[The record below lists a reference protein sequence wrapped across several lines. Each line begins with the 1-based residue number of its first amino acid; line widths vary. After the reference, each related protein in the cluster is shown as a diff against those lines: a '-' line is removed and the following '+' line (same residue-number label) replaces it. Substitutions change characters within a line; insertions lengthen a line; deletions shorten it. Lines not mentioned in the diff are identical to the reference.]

1 MGIKIDHMIAV
12 WCSHTSNHG
21 WGGGSH
27 AVTECAEHIHTII
40 TSAQEADNLIADQL
54 RLLVES

>member
-1 MGIKIDHMIAV
+1 MIAV

-21 WGGGSH
+21 LGGESH
-27 AVTECAEHIHTII
+27 AVTEFAEHIHTII